1 MRKIIPFMVFALVLI
16 LTACNSSVELPDL
29 SGQSENN
36 TMILL
41 GDLYLVPEIEY
52 VVDLDVDDGD
62 FVGYKDYN
70 IGDVV
75 EKNLTITVLIS
86 KNTYD
91 LPDLTGK
98 DVTNIEDEL
107 DTLGVSYELNYV
119 YDASIT
125 ENYLFIAYDDYTA
138 GQSFPA
144 GETLI
149 VNVSYDG
156 YFLPDI
162 TGLTK
167 VEAAELLEYEFI
179 ENYAFEYVVDD
190 SMPEDEVAGYAL
202 YEAGDPAYEDETIII
217 NLYKNTFTDNAYS
230 LFFSKYLEGDNSDN
244 ALEIYNPTDETVDL
258 SEYHV
263 AIFLNGSYEASIIV
277 TLDGMLAPQETYL
290 LVSSGT
296 STTLKDKADK
306 TSNRLSFDGNDT
318 IQLRY
323 NNDTYIDTIYDL
335 GNKLFI
341 MENELFIR
349 DENTVKGNR
358 DYTYNEWVA
367 FIPSYFEPFGT
378 FPNEIPESFTISD
391 EYLNN
396 QIGLDTVSGM
406 QQVEPATINDGDTIA
421 FTPGYL
427 GDSRVR
433 FLGVDTP
440 ETYPNVDPWGLE
452 AKAFTTNIINNGSVF
467 YLQSDPDL
475 GFTETY
481 GRTLAYV
488 WVDGVMLNYEL
499 VKNGFSYNYLDSES
513 KLVFENR
520 YLFRWFED
528 AETYARENELGIHS

>member
-1 MRKIIPFMVFALVLI
+1 MKKIIPFMVFALVLI

-36 TMILL
+36 AVILL
-41 GDLYLVPEIEY
+41 KDLGINAEVEYLI
-52 VVDLDVDDGD
+52 DLDIESGK
-62 FVGYKDYN
+62 FIGYKDLST
-70 IGDVV
+70 GDAVDKDSTV
-75 EKNLTITVLIS
+75 TIYVA
-86 KNTYD
+86 NNYYD
-91 LPDLTGK
+91 LPDLT
-98 DVTNIEDEL
+98 DETVTSIEDAL

-119 YDASIT
+119 YDASVT
-125 ENYLFIAYDDYTA
+125 ENYLFIDYDGYQA
-138 GQSFPA
+138 GDSFPA
-144 GETLI
+144 DEVLI

-156 YFLPDI
+156 YFLPEI

-167 VEAAELLEYEFI
+167 AEATELLEYEFI
-179 ENYAFEYVVDD
+179 ENYTFEYITDD
-190 SMPEDEVAGYAL
+190 TMPEDEVAGYAI
-202 YEAGDPAYEDETIII
+202 YEAGDPAYEDETIVIHV
-217 NLYKNTFTDNAYS
+217 YKNTFTDNAYS

-277 TLDGMLAPQETYL
+277 SLDGMLTPQETYL
-290 LVSSGT
+290 LVSSST
-296 STTLKDKADK
+296 SSALKEKADK

-323 NNDTYIDTIYDL
+323 SNDTYIDTIYDL

-358 DYTYNEWVA
+358 TYVYNEWVA

-378 FPNEIPESFTISD
+378 FPNDIPESFTISD

-452 AKAFTTNIINNGSVF
+452 AKAFTTSVINNGSVF

-528 AETYARENELGIHS
+528 AETYARENGLGIHS

>member
-1 MRKIIPFMVFALVLI
+1 MKKIIPFMVFALVLI

-36 TMILL
+36 AVILL
-41 GDLYLVPEIEY
+41 KDLGINAEVEYLI
-52 VVDLDVDDGD
+52 DLDIESGK
-62 FVGYKDYN
+62 FIGYKDLST
-70 IGDVV
+70 GDAVDKDSTV
-75 EKNLTITVLIS
+75 TIYIA
-86 KNTYD
+86 NNYYE
-91 LPDLTGK
+91 LPDLTDE
-98 DVTNIEDEL
+98 DVTNIEDAL

-119 YDASIT
+119 YDASVV
-125 ENYLFIAYDDYTA
+125 ENYLFIDYDGYQA
-138 GQSFPA
+138 GDSFPA
-144 GETLI
+144 DEVLI
-149 VNVSYDG
+149 VNISYDG
-156 YFLPDI
+156 YFLPEI

-167 VEAAELLEYEFI
+167 AEATELLEYEFI
-179 ENYAFEYVVDD
+179 ENYTFEYITDD

-202 YEAGDPAYEDETIII
+202 YEAGDPAYEDETIVIHV
-217 NLYKNTFTDNAYS
+217 YKNTFTDNAYS

-290 LVSSGT
+290 LVSSST
-296 STTLKDKADK
+296 SSALKEKADK

-323 NNDTYIDTIYDL
+323 SNDTYIDTIYDL

-378 FPNEIPESFTISD
+378 FPNDIPESFTISD

-440 ETYPNVDPWGLE
+440 ETYPNVEPWGLE
-452 AKAFTTNIINNGSVF
+452 AKAFTTSVINNGSVF

-528 AETYARENELGIHS
+528 AETYARENGLGIHS